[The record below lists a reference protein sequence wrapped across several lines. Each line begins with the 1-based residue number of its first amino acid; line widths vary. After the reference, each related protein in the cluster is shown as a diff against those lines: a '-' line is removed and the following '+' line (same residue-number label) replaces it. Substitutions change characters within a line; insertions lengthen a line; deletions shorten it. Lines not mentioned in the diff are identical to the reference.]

1 MKKVLCIFS
10 LLICILCL
18 CGCESNEKDKSKIFT
33 ALKNEKIISDSM
45 EQIDTGSYNHWPLE
59 WCKTENYYIYK
70 DKDSKMIAIKYE
82 NNRYSKDSEYDHLV
96 TIYYDV
102 TINNDVNTISSEDAI
117 CDSDHSYYKY
127 QNGEYT
133 DNSRYEFGT
142 KKEYYATEKSALFKG
157 KYYSLELAK

>member
-1 MKKVLCIFS
+1 MKKFLYIFS
-10 LLICILCL
+10 LLICVTCL
-18 CGCESNEKDKSKIFT
+18 CGCESNQEDRTKIIT

-45 EQIDTGSYNHWPLE
+45 EQIDTQSYNHWPLE
-59 WCKTENYYIYK
+59 WCKTDSYYIYK
-70 DKDSKMIAIKYE
+70 DEDSKIIAIKYE
-82 NNRYSKDSEYDHLV
+82 KIYSKESEHDHLV

-102 TINNDVNTISSEDAI
+102 TINNDVNLISSEDAI

-133 DNSRYEFGT
+133 DNSRYEFAT

-157 KYYSLELAK
+157 KYYSLELAN